1 MKKEEIQLTNNPAE
15 NIVNMA
21 PYLSEKQQ
29 YVVLGMFLAQNQ
41 NFHEN
46 QKVEKKKQSNQNKA
60 EL

>member
-1 MKKEEIQLTNNPAE
+1 MKDIKLADDPAE

-41 NFHEN
+41 IFNEKS
-46 QKVEKKKQSNQNKA
+46 QEKKKQSNQNKA

>member
-1 MKKEEIQLTNNPAE
+1 MKDIKLADDPAE

-21 PYLSEKQQ
+21 SYLSEKQQ

-41 NFHEN
+41 KFYEKS
-46 QKVEKKKQSNQNKA
+46 QEKKEQSNQNKA

>member
-1 MKKEEIQLTNNPAE
+1 MKDIKLTDDPAE

-41 NFHEN
+41 DFYEKS
-46 QKVEKKKQSNQNKA
+46 QEKKKQSNQNKA

>member
-1 MKKEEIQLTNNPAE
+1 MKDIKLTDDPAE

-41 NFHEN
+41 KFYEKS
-46 QKVEKKKQSNQNKA
+46 QEKKEQSNQNKA

>member
-1 MKKEEIQLTNNPAE
+1 MKDIKLTDDPAE

-41 NFHEN
+41 IFHEKS
-46 QKVEKKKQSNQNKA
+46 QEKKKQSNQNKA